1 MAMDPEEKY
10 LFAATDA
17 GPYAYSME
25 TEEWH
30 EIAGLSAPLQQYI
43 SVEYIPSEQ
52 IVRFATWGRGIWD
65 FDIVDPSGIDE
76 TENENTFMIYPNPV
90 MNEQIT
96 VTVANA
102 TQVRLFDLNGRVVL
116 TEQLNVG
123 SNLIDIRNLSAG
135 AYVLVSQ
142 SAEGVTSSKKVVV
155 K

>member
-1 MAMDPEEKY
+1 
-10 LFAATDA
+10 
-17 GPYAYSME
+17 
-25 TEEWH
+25 
-30 EIAGLSAPLQQYI
+30 
-43 SVEYIPSEQ
+43 
-52 IVRFATWGRGIWD
+52 
-65 FDIVDPSGIDE
+65 
-76 TENENTFMIYPNPV
+76 MIYPNPV

-96 VTVANA
+96 VTVAKA